1 MRLQR
6 RLQNKNKKTNKVKG
20 FKMATNSFSLVNLFT
35 GDLMTLFISVVL
47 VLGSVISWAIIIEKF
62 RMWHYQ
68 KKNPAHI
75 KNGDNLAVVVDKLMR
90 PFDKNLWFLSMV
102 SYVAPFIGLFGTI
115 WGVMD
120 SFASIGVNQSVSIGV
135 IAPGLATALGTTAL
149 GLIAAVP
156 AAIAYQYFAKKS
168 DDLYD
173 ILTEQCKELK
183 FNKPRNNKGK

>member
-1 MRLQR
+1 M
-6 RLQNKNKKTNKVKG
+6 TN
-20 FKMATNSFSLVNLFT
+20 TFSLTTLFT
-35 GDLMTLFISVVL
+35 GDFMTLFISLVL
-47 VLGSVISWAIIIEKF
+47 VFGSVMSWAIIIEKIRLWRF
-62 RMWHYQ
+62 Q
-68 KKNPAHI
+68 KRNPVKI
-75 KNGDNLAVVVDKLMR
+75 KNGDNLSVVADKLIK
-90 PFDKNLWFLSMV
+90 PFDRNLWFLSMV

-156 AAIAYQYFAKKS
+156 AAIAYQYFIKKA

-173 ILTEQCKELK
+173 SLTETCKELK
-183 FNKPRNNKGK
+183 CKK